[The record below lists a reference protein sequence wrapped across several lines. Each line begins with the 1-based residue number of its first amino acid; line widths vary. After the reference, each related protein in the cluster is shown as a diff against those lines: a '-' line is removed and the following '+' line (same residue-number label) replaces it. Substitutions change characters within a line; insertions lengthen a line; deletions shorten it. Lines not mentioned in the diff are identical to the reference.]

1 MGKRSSRARI
11 ALAVPAFVAA
21 LAAGAAGAEAAG
33 RKDGPFMANLKVGP
47 AIKLDD
53 FPTQFSMEVEV
64 AYAVDRGNN
73 AYIAFA
79 PQFQF
84 SDPATIIN
92 LPLAFQYDIE
102 LPVKG
107 LYLYPRLAAGV
118 GILLPRVG
126 NTQAAFTLQPEFGI
140 KYQVVDNFH
149 IGFEPFSLPMYM
161 ADFFDLQYRLYFY
174 GGIDL

>member
-11 ALAVPAFVAA
+11 ALAVPAFVAV
-21 LAAGAAGAEAAG
+21 LAAGSEAAEAAG
-33 RKDGPFMANLKVGP
+33 RKDGPFMANLKIGP

-53 FPTQFSMEVEV
+53 VPTQFSMEVEV

-84 SDPATIIN
+84 SDPLTTIN

-107 LYLYPRLAAGV
+107 LYLYPRIAAGV
-118 GILLPRVG
+118 GIFTGRG
-126 NTQAAFTLQPEFGI
+126 DTQASFTLQPEFGI

-161 ADFFDLQYRLYFY
+161 TDFFDLQYRLYFY